1 MKHGQADNATKAG
14 KKSAR
19 SSKPAT
25 AAKPAAVRGRPPA
38 RRVTPGAL
46 HLGGADA
53 HVPEDI
59 RDAVSR
65 LKRDRIVAAAV
76 ELFYAQGYGRTT
88 LEQVADALHVT
99 KPFIYAHFS
108 SKNDLLAEICSRAI
122 KLAHEALNRA
132 LAQDGSQAEKLQTV
146 VREFLLAVLRHQAH
160 AVIYSREETEL
171 LAKDREAINHLR
183 SEFDRRLNTVLEAGV
198 KNGEFV
204 VEDAPMAALAV
215 GGIIGWAPVWYRA
228 GGRLSMEE
236 TADRLS
242 RLALAMVG
250 ARPAANTANRAS

>member
-1 MKHGQADNATKAG
+1 MIHGQADN
-14 KKSAR
+14 
-19 SSKPAT
+19 SKPVKAIKPAK
-25 AAKPAAVRGRPPA
+25 AAKPAAVRGRPPV
-38 RRVTPGAL
+38 RRAAIGAT
-46 HLGGADA
+46 HTGAADA

-108 SKNDLLAEICSRAI
+108 SKNELLAEIGSRAI
-122 KLAHEALNRA
+122 RLAHEALNRA
-132 LAQDGSQAEKLQTV
+132 LAQDGSQAEKLQLV

-160 AVIYSREETEL
+160 AMIYSREETEL
-171 LAKDREAINHLR
+171 LPKDRDAINQLR
-183 SEFDRRLNTVLEAGV
+183 SEFDRRLNMVLEAGV

-204 VEDAPMAALAV
+204 VEDPPLAALAI

-236 TADRLS
+236 TAERLS
-242 RLALAMVG
+242 RLALTMVG
-250 ARPAANTANRAS
+250 ARPTHKTTNRP

>member
-1 MKHGQADNATKAG
+1 MKHGQADN
-14 KKSAR
+14 
-19 SSKPAT
+19 SKPAKKTKPAKTTNT
-25 AAKPAAVRGRPPA
+25 AAARGRSPA
-38 RRVTPGAL
+38 RRVTPAAGYSGA
-46 HLGGADA
+46 ADA

-108 SKNDLLAEICSRAI
+108 SKNELLAEIGSRAI

-132 LAQDGSQAEKLQTV
+132 LAQDGSEAEKLLLV

-160 AVIYSREETEL
+160 AMIYSREETEL
-171 LAKDREAINHLR
+171 LPKDRQAINHLR

-198 KNGEFV
+198 KSGEFV
-204 VEDAPMAALAV
+204 VEDVPLAALAI

-236 TADRLS
+236 TAEHLS
-242 RLALAMVG
+242 RLALTMVG
-250 ARPAANTANRAS
+250 ARPTGSPSKGAA

>member
-1 MKHGQADNATKAG
+1 VKHGQADN
-14 KKSAR
+14 
-19 SSKPAT
+19 SKPAKKTKPAKTTHT
-25 AAKPAAVRGRPPA
+25 AAARGRPPA
-38 RRVTPGAL
+38 RRVTPAAGYSGA
-46 HLGGADA
+46 ADA

-108 SKNDLLAEICSRAI
+108 SKNELLAEIGSRAI

-132 LAQDGSQAEKLQTV
+132 LAQDGSQAEKLQLV

-160 AVIYSREETEL
+160 AMIYSREETEL
-171 LAKDREAINHLR
+171 LPKDRQAINHLR

-198 KNGEFV
+198 KSGEFV
-204 VEDAPMAALAV
+204 VEDVPLAALAI

-236 TADRLS
+236 TAEHLS
-242 RLALAMVG
+242 RLALTMVG
-250 ARPAANTANRAS
+250 ARPTGSPSKGAA